1 MKELMNGR
9 GATWTTAEWQLAK
22 LMQMQM
28 KINLIRST
36 SKFFHFNLITWTLPT

>member
-1 MKELMNGR
+1 MKELMNGLR
-9 GATWTTAEWQLAK
+9 GRLPTADWQLAK

-36 SKFFHFNLITWTLPT
+36 SKFSILI